1 MGHLDPF
8 FQELNGI
15 GILALIVT
23 IIAVI
28 VRVVF
33 CKTMRARIYTG
44 VLGLIS
50 AIVMSLGIDYAI
62 RPFAGTGESTATNG
76 LGFVQLMIGVVIA
89 LIGGAV
95 LRGILSL
102 DDGEPQPT
110 SNSLIMDTQTELNR
124 LAPRY
129 GLVAAMSNEDSY
141 YGWFVI
147 DHDNGGSP
155 DPLYEASLTTSHLKY
170 SILWYSVLY
179 WMS

>member
-95 LRGILSL
+95 LRGILSH

-124 LAPRY
+124 LAPRGRHEQR
-129 GLVAAMSNEDSY
+129 GLLLWLV
-141 YGWFVI
+141 
-147 DHDNGGSP
+147 HDRP
-155 DPLYEASLTTSHLKY
+155 RQRRLPRP
-170 SILWYSVLY
+170 VV
-179 WMS
+179 

>member
-1 MGHLDPF
+1 MGRLDPF

-95 LRGILSL
+95 LRGILSH

-110 SNSLIMDTQTELNR
+110 SNSPHYGHADGAEPSCTPIRTGGRHEQRGLLLWLVRDRPRQRR
-124 LAPRY
+124 LPRP
-129 GLVAAMSNEDSY
+129 V
-141 YGWFVI
+141 V
-147 DHDNGGSP
+147 
-155 DPLYEASLTTSHLKY
+155 
-170 SILWYSVLY
+170 
-179 WMS
+179 

>member
-76 LGFVQLMIGVVIA
+76 LGFVQLMIP
-89 LIGGAV
+89 
-95 LRGILSL
+95 SL
-102 DDGEPQPT
+102 WT
-110 SNSLIMDTQTELNR
+110 RRRS
-124 LAPRY
+124 
-129 GLVAAMSNEDSY
+129 
-141 YGWFVI
+141 
-147 DHDNGGSP
+147 
-155 DPLYEASLTTSHLKY
+155 
-170 SILWYSVLY
+170 
-179 WMS
+179 

>member
-15 GILALIVT
+15 GILALIIT

-95 LRGILSL
+95 LRGILSH

-110 SNSLIMDTQTELNR
+110 SNSLIVNDRNDEHCGLSLSGSAIDVLPCLKAWDSSINAMLLVRASKRLRFQRYVRLER
-124 LAPRY
+124 LAPCFHARPRPCR
-129 GLVAAMSNEDSY
+129 
-141 YGWFVI
+141 I
-147 DHDNGGSP
+147 
-155 DPLYEASLTTSHLKY
+155 
-170 SILWYSVLY
+170 
-179 WMS
+179 